1 LGRPLLVRLPNWL
14 GDLVQAWPVV
24 QAAGLDR
31 SRPALFLGPA
41 SFAALVGPRFASS
54 EYISWS
60 RARRFASAGEIRRR
74 RPGTAL
80 LLTDSLS
87 SAILTALAGIPE
99 RIGYAAEFRDL
110 LLTRRVSRGIPSRA
124 APRVQEYLHLARAAG
139 LEVEETLPS
148 IEALQEDRDAAASL
162 RRQAGIEGEPF
173 AVLAPGATFGA
184 AKRWEPAKFAALAAA
199 LHAREGARSVLVG
212 AKEDSEPAREVAR
225 IAGACTVDLVGA
237 TDLPALVGLLDA
249 SILVASNDSG
259 VMHLAAALRKPTV
272 GVFGSTS
279 PVWSAA
285 LAPWVRSL
293 YAAYPCSPCFR
304 RTCPIGYG
312 CLRSIDATQ
321 AIGAAVELLGTA
333 RLPTS
338 AS

>member
-1 LGRPLLVRLPNWL
+1 M
-14 GDLVQAWPVV
+14 
-24 QAAGLDR
+24 
-31 SRPALFLGPA
+31 
-41 SFAALVGPRFASS
+41 
-54 EYISWS
+54 
-60 RARRFASAGEIRRR
+60 ARRY
-74 RPGTAL
+74 
-80 LLTDSLS
+80 
-87 SAILTALAGIPE
+87 AI
-99 RIGYAAEFRDL
+99 
-110 LLTRRVSRGIPSRA
+110 
-124 APRVQEYLHLARAAG
+124 
-139 LEVEETLPS
+139 
-148 IEALQEDRDAAASL
+148 
-162 RRQAGIEGEPF
+162 
-173 AVLAPGATFGA
+173 
-184 AKRWEPAKFAALAAA
+184 
-199 LHAREGARSVLVG
+199 
-212 AKEDSEPAREVAR
+212 EVAR